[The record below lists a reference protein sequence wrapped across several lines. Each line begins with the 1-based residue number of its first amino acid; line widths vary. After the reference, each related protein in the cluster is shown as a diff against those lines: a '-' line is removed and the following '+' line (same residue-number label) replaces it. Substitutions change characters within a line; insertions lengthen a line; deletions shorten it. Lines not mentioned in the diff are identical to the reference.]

1 MVNARS
7 QPGGT
12 NPVCPKGWR
21 VPNQRELA
29 LMYSRMPRNAT
40 SWPLSNHF
48 SRSSFSFNTAG
59 GERVGFSVENE
70 GSVYYL
76 INHKDSDVGGVRC
89 VRDIN

>member
-1 MVNARS
+1 MPQRMESS
-7 QPGGT
+7 QSKRTGT
-12 NPVCPKGWR
+12 NVLQDAKKCDL
-21 VPNQRELA
+21 LA
-29 LMYSRMPRNAT
+29 LEEP
-40 SWPLSNHF
+40 F

-76 INHKDSDVGGVRC
+76 INHKDEDRGGVRC